1 MGTYILSLILIAAR
15 EYVNRETNQ
24 ERFIENTAIG
34 YLVKKLRE
42 TKIEEIRK
50 EGDVSSFKLLCEVAF
65 APMVSRE
72 KWKMNHM
79 DIGIRALL
87 TVADEAFALLTME
100 NNVEEW
106 IMGLKYSKEDFKS
119 RKGKH
124 TKYTS
129 LGTNTNGTK
138 KGWKIE
144 GKMRFNDLYDAVV
157 LERNRARAKEIEE
170 KVKEEWKLEST
181 GNNRRRMASE
191 RERGEDE
198 EDERRRGEE
207 AFVPRNGFDH

>member
-1 MGTYILSLILIAAR
+1 MIAAR
-15 EYVNRETNQ
+15 EYVNRETH
-24 ERFIENTAIG
+24 EEGFIENTAIG

-42 TKIEEIRK
+42 TKIEKIRE
-50 EGDVSSFKLLCEVAF
+50 EGDVSAFKLLCEVAF

-79 DIGIRALL
+79 NIDIRAML

-119 RKGKH
+119 KGKH

-138 KGWKIE
+138 KGWKLE
-144 GKMRFNDLYDAVV
+144 GKMRFNALYDAVV

-170 KVKEEWKLEST
+170 KVKEEWKLELT
-181 GNNRRRMASE
+181 GSNRRRMASE
-191 RERGEDE
+191 REGEEDE
-198 EDERRRGEE
+198 EDERHRREE